1 MRVVEQKAELIW
13 ATPDPEKMIEIA
25 GRTCYL
31 SEDKITDD
39 SSSKFVD
46 KIRVNGHHAMIEFA
60 DACIRFTTDRGISHE
75 IVRHRLAS
83 YAQVS
88 TRYVNY
94 SNKEMGFVE
103 PLGLNEI
110 QREIWMKSC
119 KDSEKAY
126 HKLRDQH
133 CAPQVARDNLPTCL
147 ATEIVMKCN
156 FREWRHFIS
165 LRGAPAAHP
174 KIRVLAKMAYD
185 ILVDLAPNVFSDL
198 EGVVAHVSTE
208 S

>member
-1 MRVVEQKAELIW
+1 MKIVEQKAELIW
-13 ATPDPEKMIEIA
+13 STPDPEKMIEIA

-31 SEDKITDD
+31 SEDKITDE
-39 SSSKFVD
+39 SSGKFAE
-46 KIRVNGHHAMIEFA
+46 KMRVGGHHAMLEFA

-103 PLGLNEI
+103 PLGLSPI
-110 QREIWMKSC
+110 QRELWMKAC
-119 KDSEKAY
+119 VFSEVSY
-126 HKLRDQH
+126 HLSRDAG
-133 CAPQVARDNLPTCL
+133 CAPQVARDVLPTCL

-185 ILVDLAPNVFSDL
+185 ILEELAPNVFSDL
-198 EGVVAHVSTE
+198 GEVVAHVGK
-208 S
+208 

>member
-1 MRVVEQKAELIW
+1 MRIVEQKAELIW

-31 SEDKITDD
+31 SEDKITDE
-39 SSSKFVD
+39 SSSKFVE
-46 KIRVNGHHAMIEFA
+46 KIRINGHHAMIEFA

-75 IVRHRLAS
+75 VVRHRLAS

-103 PLGLNEI
+103 PLGLNPA
-110 QREIWMKSC
+110 QRELWMKSC
-119 KDSEKAY
+119 IDSEVSY
-126 HKLRDQH
+126 HLMRDAG
-133 CAPQVARDNLPTCL
+133 CAPQVARDALTTSL
-147 ATEIVMKCN
+147 ATEIVMKTN
-156 FREWRHFIS
+156 FREWRHFIA

-185 ILVDLAPNVFSDL
+185 ILVELAPNVFSDL
-198 EGVVAHVSTE
+198 GEGVAYVGK
-208 S
+208 